1 MVIPPLRKNFFKGAE
16 SALPQHFRVSKSP
29 ALIGLN
35 CLRVCMQFNN
45 TFHRYQL
52 KTLYIGWGF
61 QLMFFMQKWTILFPK
76 SFWNNVES
84 LFFILVTRIRFESSP
99 SLLKITKRIGTRK
112 IKKKRFEPITK
123 RRLTCCQDG
132 CFCIERV
139 LPPSSGDRTSPL
151 SPERRRCRVRSFTG
165 RTDPAFA

>member
-1 MVIPPLRKNFFKGAE
+1 MIPQTHHCQQLLLVINGDSTTQKKTFFKGAE
-16 SALPQHFRVSKSP
+16 SALPQHFRVSKSL

-84 LFFILVTRIRFESSP
+84 FFILVTQIRFESSP

-112 IKKKRFEPITK
+112 IKKKRFEPITIFDFDEGADWSHS
-123 RRLTCCQDG
+123 RLCTKWSKE
-132 CFCIERV
+132 IA
-139 LPPSSGDRTSPL
+139 S
-151 SPERRRCRVRSFTG
+151 
-165 RTDPAFA
+165 